1 MIYSEEKLASF
12 SRRAFKYEE
21 QKIIDTH
28 HAIREAISTHYE
40 GDAVKEKYGLSAAPV
55 LDIYLQGSYK
65 NHTNV
70 TKSSDVDLVV
80 QVTSIWRAN
89 KASLPPEQLEKYN
102 SSYIS
107 VSYSFTQFNI
117 DIFHALQ
124 NFFGEEYLKNDNKC
138 LKLAEHSK
146 YCNAD
151 IIPCFTY
158 RQYGQFHS
166 VENQRYEEGMYF
178 ITNNGQF
185 VRNFP
190 KQHYDALTEKS
201 KNTDGRFKETVRM
214 FKNMKD
220 DLIEKGIINEGTAKS
235 YFIENMLY
243 NIPEIYFSGTLTERF
258 RNILGH
264 IERQWLTGAFHK
276 FRCANGIDDLIS
288 DTNWKIENAQQF
300 LIALIQVRDETEL

>member
-1 MIYSEEKLASF
+1 MIYNEEKLASF
-12 SRRAFKYEE
+12 ARRAFKYEE
-21 QKIIDTH
+21 QKIKDTH
-28 HAIREAISTHYE
+28 EAIRKAISTHYD
-40 GDAVKEKYGLSAAPV
+40 GDAVKEKYGLPSAPV

-80 QVTSIWRAN
+80 QVTSIWMAN
-89 KASLPPEQLEKYN
+89 KQSLPPEQLEKYN
-102 SSYIS
+102 SSHRSIDYP
-107 VSYSFTQFNI
+107 FAEFNI
-117 DIFHALQ
+117 QIFHALQ
-124 NFFGEEYLKNDNKC
+124 EFFGEKNLKNGNKC
-138 LKLAEHSK
+138 LKLTEHGK

-158 RQYGQFHS
+158 REYGYFKSESDQKC
-166 VENQRYEEGMYF
+166 EKGMYF

-243 NIPEIYFSGTLTERF
+243 NIPVTYFSGTFTERF
-258 RNILGH
+258 ENIMEH
-264 IERQWLTGAFHK
+264 IERQWLTEAFHK
-276 FRCANGIDDLIS
+276 FKCANGIDDLIS
-288 DTNWKIENAQQF
+288 DQNWKIENAQQF